1 MKQRF
6 VEVLFATLVATGGL
20 ASVAHADDGE
30 EAPAPEETSAAVS
43 TETASSDG
51 FTLPKGKLALN
62 VNLGVNLSSDAVGK
76 PVSLSPDLWYG
87 VSDDLTIGLVHSGE
101 GLNGFLGTSTGGSLC
116 LAGEKNGCADVYHNV
131 AVDVRYRLKSPLTL
145 DAALYV
151 NSFDPFT
158 VGAKLGVDARWV
170 WSKLSLEVRPSVT
183 IGFNERDT
191 APGNHEALY
200 VPATIAYA
208 VAPKVG
214 VGLQSGLAIYDLE
227 HAGDTWAIPLSIAA
241 RFAAT
246 PKLGVG
252 LAFSFMQLAAAD
264 AIGGGGADLRTLTLG
279 GTYAF

>member
-1 MKQRF
+1 MQQKF
-6 VEVLFATLVATGGL
+6 VKVLFATLVATGGL
-20 ASVAHADDGE
+20 ASVAHADDGDE
-30 EAPAPEETSAAVS
+30 DAAPAETSVALSTDAA
-43 TETASSDG
+43 AADG

-62 VNLGVNLSSDAVGK
+62 VNLGVNLSTDAVGK

-116 LAGEKNGCADVYHNV
+116 LAGEKNGCGDVYSNV

-145 DAALYV
+145 DAAIYV
-151 NSFDPFT
+151 SSFDPFV

-170 WSKLSLEVRPSVT
+170 WSKVSLELRPSVT
-183 IGFNERDT
+183 IGFTERD
-191 APGNHEALY
+191 AGNHESLF
-200 VPATIAYA
+200 VPATLAYA

-214 VGLQSGLAIYDLE
+214 VGLQSGVILADLE

-252 LAFSFMQLAAAD
+252 LAFSFLQLAGAD